1 MYDLEE
7 MYSEIENNEY
17 QIEQLEEMYKHAKAL
32 VELDEDNFMLDIDF
46 ESIRNDI
53 DKKIA
58 DLRENNENI
67 EEQIEYIQNDDIGAL
82 KREYERNLI

>member
-32 VELDEDNFMLDIDF
+32 VELEEDDFLLDTDY
-46 ESIRNDI
+46 ESIRNEI
-53 DKKIA
+53 DKRIA
-58 DLRENNENI
+58 ELRENNESI

-82 KREYERNLI
+82 KREYERSLI

>member
-32 VELDEDNFMLDIDF
+32 VELDEDDFMLDIDF

>member
-17 QIEQLEEMYKHAKAL
+17 QIEQLEEMYKHAKTL
-32 VELDEDNFMLDIDF
+32 VELDEDDFMLDIDF

-82 KREYERNLI
+82 KREYERSLI

>member
-7 MYSEIENNEY
+7 MSNEIENNEY

-32 VELDEDNFMLDIDF
+32 AELDEDEFMLDIDF

-82 KREYERNLI
+82 KREYERSLI

>member
-32 VELDEDNFMLDIDF
+32 VELDEDDFMLDIDF

-67 EEQIEYIQNDDIGAL
+67 EEQIEYIQNDDIGVL
-82 KREYERNLI
+82 KREYERSLI

>member
-32 VELDEDNFMLDIDF
+32 VELDEDDFMLDIDF
-46 ESIRNDI
+46 ESIRDDI

-82 KREYERNLI
+82 KREYERSLI

>member
-32 VELDEDNFMLDIDF
+32 VELDEDDFMLDIDF

-67 EEQIEYIQNDDIGAL
+67 EEQIEYIQYDDIGAL
-82 KREYERNLI
+82 KREYERSLI

>member
-32 VELDEDNFMLDIDF
+32 VELDEDDFMLDIDF

-82 KREYERNLI
+82 KREYERSLI

>member
-32 VELDEDNFMLDIDF
+32 VELDEDDFMLDIDF

-82 KREYERNLI
+82 KREYERSLV

>member
-82 KREYERNLI
+82 KREYERSLI